1 MKHSPENITVHGQ
14 SRNLEIHFADGNHF
28 RIPFELL
35 RVYSPSAEVQGHGE
49 GQEILQTGKRHVTIE
64 GIEPV
69 GNYAIQI
76 RFSDGHDT
84 GLFTWDYLYQLG
96 TEQDPL
102 WKDYLE
108 RLEKSNT
115 NRDTPMPEKT
125 ASACGK
131 H

>member
-1 MKHSPENITVHGQ
+1 MMHSPENITVHGQ
-14 SRNLEIHFADGNHF
+14 SKTLEIGFTDGQSF

-35 RVYSPSAEVQGHGE
+35 RVYSPSAEVQGHGT

-84 GLFTWDYLYQLG
+84 GLFTWDYLHLIG
-96 TEQDPL
+96 TDQDKM
-102 WKDYLE
+102 WKAYFE
-108 RLEKSNT
+108 RLEKNNT
-115 NRDTPMPEKT
+115 NRDDPMPEKSG
-125 ASACGK
+125 AACGK

>member
-1 MKHSPENITVHGQ
+1 MMHAPENITVHGQ
-14 SRNLEIHFADGNHF
+14 SKNLEIHFTDNQNF

-35 RVYSPSAEVQGHGE
+35 RVYSPSAEVQGHGA
-49 GQEILQTGKRHVTIE
+49 GQEILQTGKRHVSIE

-69 GNYAIQI
+69 GNYAIKI
-76 RFSDGHDT
+76 IFSDGHDT

-96 TEQDPL
+96 AEQDQL
-102 WKDYLE
+102 WKDYLD
-108 RLEKSNT
+108 RLAQNKT
-115 NRDTPMPEKT
+115 DRDTPMPGKS